1 MRRIAVILLLI
12 AILAVSG
19 VFIWRAL
26 QAAQAEP
33 QFEIVRQAVIER
45 GNLAATVSA
54 AGAIEPEAQVSL
66 SFGTP
71 GTVTAVNVVRGQ
83 QVREGTVLATLN
95 TSELELALQ
104 QASDAV
110 RIQELLLEQALT
122 QEPSPAT
129 LAAAQADV
137 DAAQANLSI
146 AQANL
151 AQAQA
156 SVAQA
161 QAAKAQLLA
170 GPTTAEIAAAQA
182 DIATQEANVKALQ
195 DNYDIRIIGEGIGG
209 FVEENARFQLNAAQQ
224 ALTAARARLEVLEA
238 GPRPADVQATD
249 AAIAAAQAAV
259 LAAEGSVQVAQA
271 NVARA
276 EAAYAR
282 LSERPGEVDIAILEA
297 QIDAARTNLALAQLR
312 LDQSRLIAPIDG
324 VVASLLVQEGEQAI
338 LGAPAI
344 ILVDEGAY
352 HLNVSVDEIDID
364 RIALNQPADITL
376 DALPDVAIQ
385 GTVADIAPIATSLTG
400 GVVTYQ
406 VTINILDVGEVDLRP
421 GMTANASIVVQELTD
436 VLIAP
441 NWAIRVNRDTGVA
454 FVNRLAAEG
463 VFEEIP
469 ITTGLRNEQ
478 FSEVVEG
485 LTEGQ
490 TVVITSERET
500 FSFFGGNN

>member
-1 MRRIAVILLLI
+1 MRRIVIILLI
-12 AILAVSG
+12 MAVVAVG
-19 VFIWRAL
+19 GYFIWQQV
-26 QAAQAEP
+26 QASQAEP
-33 QFEIVRQAVIER
+33 QFEIVRQALVER
-45 GNLAATVSA
+45 GDLAATVSA

-83 QVREGTVLATLN
+83 PVTAGTVLATLN
-95 TSELELALQ
+95 TAELELAVQ
-104 QASDAV
+104 QADDAV
-110 RIQELLLEQALT
+110 RIQELLLEQALS

-156 SVAQA
+156 SVSQA

-170 GPTTAEIAAAQA
+170 GPSTAEIAGAQA
-182 DIATQEANVKALQ
+182 DIAAQQANVKALQ

-209 FVEENARFQLNAAQQ
+209 FIEENARLQLNAAQQ
-224 ALTAARARLEVLEA
+224 ALVAAQARLEVLEA
-238 GPRPADVQATD
+238 GPRPADIQVTD
-249 AAIAAAQAAV
+249 AAIASAQAAV

-282 LSERPGEVDIAILEA
+282 LLERPGDIDIAILQA
-297 QIDAARTNLALAQLR
+297 QVDAARTTLAVAQLR

-344 ILVDEGAY
+344 TLVDEGAY

-364 RIALNQPADITL
+364 RIALDQTAEITL
-376 DALPDVAIQ
+376 DALPDVVIA
-385 GTVADIAPIATSLTG
+385 GTVADIAPTATSLTG

-406 VTINILDVGEVDLRP
+406 VTINILEAGEIDLRP
-421 GMTANASIVVQELTD
+421 GMTANASIVVQELND

-441 NWAIRVNRDTGVA
+441 NWAIRVNRDTGAA
-454 FVNRLAAEG
+454 FVNRLIAAG
-463 VFEEIP
+463 VFEEVP

-478 FSEVVEG
+478 FSEVVGGLEEG
-485 LTEGQ
+485 D